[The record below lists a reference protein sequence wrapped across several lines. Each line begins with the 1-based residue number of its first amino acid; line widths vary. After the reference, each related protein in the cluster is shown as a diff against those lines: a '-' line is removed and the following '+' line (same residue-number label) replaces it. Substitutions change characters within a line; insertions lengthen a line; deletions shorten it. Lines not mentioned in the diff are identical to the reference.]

1 MTINNNNYQEL
12 LLLYVDGELQPKEM
26 DAVDDFIANNYRAK
40 EELELLLNTKMAALE
55 DVDIK
60 PLQKDSLFKF
70 EKDAI
75 NQYNYPAYFVEYVN
89 EALSQKDRLTV
100 EAFANT
106 QTELQKEF
114 ELYKQTKVLPN
125 QAIVFANK
133 EVLYKKEEK
142 RPVVF
147 MYFKQY
153 SAAAILIGIM
163 LTTFIVINK
172 KDNNGEVVNTANNQ
186 TVLPNSSEIK
196 APIINSDLD
205 DKSVAAVKN
214 KTLSSNGS
222 IEKLSTEKKI
232 SSKKNTSNAEVA
244 LNNAEANKLQ
254 SPTVASQKKLAS
266 VENVVGK
273 NQDIVKPI
281 IEEQS
286 IAKINTNEDGVT
298 QTLPTVSGVVENPY
312 KTNSVASAKNVTYKT
327 LDIDADNENTV
338 YVGNLKLN
346 KQKVNNLL
354 KKVGKIFGKSKKAQL
369 EDVATSTA
377 SL

>member
-60 PLQKDSLFKF
+60 PLQKDALFKF

-89 EALSQKDRLTV
+89 EALSQEDRLAV

-106 QTELQKEF
+106 QASLTSEF
-114 ELYKQTKVLPN
+114 ELYKLTKVLPN

-142 RPVVF
+142 RPVVY
-147 MYFKQY
+147 MYFKQF

-172 KDNNGEVVNTANNQ
+172 KDSNGEVVNTSNNE
-186 TVLPNSSEIK
+186 TVLPNSSEIN
-196 APIINSDLD
+196 APITNRNVD
-205 DKSVAAVKN
+205 DKSLAKVKPQTN
-214 KTLSSNGS
+214 SSNSG
-222 IEKLSTEKKI
+222 IEKLSAGKKI
-232 SSKKNTSNAEVA
+232 SSKKNISNTEVA
-244 LNNAEANKLQ
+244 LNNVETNKLQ
-254 SPTVASQKKLAS
+254 SPTVASQKKLTS
-266 VENVVGK
+266 VENIVGK

-286 IAKINTNEDGVT
+286 IAKTNTNEVGVI
-298 QTLPTVSGVVENPY
+298 QTIPTVSGIVENPN

-327 LDIDADNENTV
+327 LDIDNENENTV

-354 KKVGKIFGKSKKAQL
+354 NKVGKIFGKSKKAQL

>member
-26 DAVDDFIANNYRAK
+26 DAVDDLIANNYRAK

-60 PLQKDSLFKF
+60 PLQKDALFKF

-89 EALSQKDRLTV
+89 EALSQEDRLTV

-106 QTELQKEF
+106 QTALQKEF

-142 RPVVF
+142 RPVVY

-172 KDNNGEVVNTANNQ
+172 KDNNGEVVNTASNQ
-186 TVLPNSSEIK
+186 TVLPSSSEIK
-196 APIINSDLD
+196 APIVNSDLD

-244 LNNAEANKLQ
+244 LNNVETNKLQ
-254 SPTVASQKKLAS
+254 SPTVASQKKLTS
-266 VENVVGK
+266 IENVVGK

-298 QTLPTVSGVVENPY
+298 QTLPTVSGVAENPY

>member
-354 KKVGKIFGKSKKAQL
+354 KKIGKIFGKSKKAQL

>member
-60 PLQKDSLFKF
+60 PLQKDALFKF

-89 EALSQKDRLTV
+89 EALSQEDRLAV

-106 QTELQKEF
+106 QASLTSEF
-114 ELYKQTKVLPN
+114 ELYKLTKVLPN

-142 RPVVF
+142 RPVVY
-147 MYFKQY
+147 MYFKQF

-172 KDNNGEVVNTANNQ
+172 KDNNGKVVNTSNNE

-196 APIINSDLD
+196 TPITNRNVD
-205 DKSVAAVKN
+205 DKSLAKVKDQTN
-214 KTLSSNGS
+214 SSNSG
-222 IEKLSTEKKI
+222 IEKLSTGKKI
-232 SSKKNTSNAEVA
+232 SSKKNISNTEVA
-244 LNNAEANKLQ
+244 LNNVETNKLQ
-254 SPTVASQKKLAS
+254 SPSLASQKKLTS
-266 VENVVGK
+266 VENIVGK

-286 IAKINTNEDGVT
+286 IAKTNTNEVGVI
-298 QTLPTVSGVVENPY
+298 QTIPTVSGIVENPN

-327 LDIDADNENTV
+327 LDIDNENENTV

-354 KKVGKIFGKSKKAQL
+354 NKVGKIFGKSKKAQL

>member
-60 PLQKDSLFKF
+60 PLQKDALFKF

-89 EALSQKDRLTV
+89 EALSQEDRLAV

-106 QTELQKEF
+106 QASLTSEF
-114 ELYKQTKVLPN
+114 ELYKLTKVLPN

-142 RPVVF
+142 RPVVY
-147 MYFKQY
+147 MYFKQF

-172 KDNNGEVVNTANNQ
+172 KDSNGEVVNTSNNE
-186 TVLPNSSEIK
+186 TVLPNSSEIN
-196 APIINSDLD
+196 APITNRNVD
-205 DKSVAAVKN
+205 DKSLAKVKDQTN
-214 KTLSSNGS
+214 SSNSG
-222 IEKLSTEKKI
+222 IEKLSTGKKI
-232 SSKKNTSNAEVA
+232 SSKKNISNTEVA
-244 LNNAEANKLQ
+244 LNNVETNKLQ
-254 SPTVASQKKLAS
+254 SPSLASQKKLTS
-266 VENVVGK
+266 VENIVGK

-286 IAKINTNEDGVT
+286 IAKTNTNEVGVI
-298 QTLPTVSGVVENPY
+298 QTIPTVSGIVENPN

-327 LDIDADNENTV
+327 LDIDNENENTV

-354 KKVGKIFGKSKKAQL
+354 NKVGKIFGKSKKAQL

>member
-60 PLQKDSLFKF
+60 PLQKDALFKF

-89 EALSQKDRLTV
+89 EALSQEDRLAV
-100 EAFANT
+100 EAFANNQVSLT
-106 QTELQKEF
+106 SEF

-142 RPVVF
+142 RPVVY
-147 MYFKQY
+147 MYFKQF

-172 KDNNGEVVNTANNQ
+172 KDNNGKVVSTSNNE

-196 APIINSDLD
+196 APITNCNVD
-205 DKSVAAVKN
+205 DKSLAKVKDQTN
-214 KTLSSNGS
+214 SSNSG
-222 IEKLSTEKKI
+222 IEKLSTGKKI
-232 SSKKNTSNAEVA
+232 SSKKNISNTEVA
-244 LNNAEANKLQ
+244 LNNVETNKLQ
-254 SPTVASQKKLAS
+254 SPTVASQKKLTS
-266 VENVVGK
+266 VENIVGK
-273 NQDIVKPI
+273 NQNIVKPI

-286 IAKINTNEDGVT
+286 IAKTNTNEVGVI
-298 QTLPTVSGVVENPY
+298 QTIPTVSGIVENPN

-327 LDIDADNENTV
+327 LDIDNENENTV

-354 KKVGKIFGKSKKAQL
+354 NKVGKIFGKSKKAQL

>member
-1 MTINNNNYQEL
+1 
-12 LLLYVDGELQPKEM
+12 M

-60 PLQKDSLFKF
+60 PLQKDALFKF

-89 EALSQKDRLTV
+89 EALSQEDRLAV

-106 QTELQKEF
+106 QASLTSEF
-114 ELYKQTKVLPN
+114 ELYKLTKVLPN

-142 RPVVF
+142 RPVVY
-147 MYFKQY
+147 MYFKQF

-172 KDNNGEVVNTANNQ
+172 KDSNGEVVNTSNNE
-186 TVLPNSSEIK
+186 TVLPNSSEIN
-196 APIINSDLD
+196 APITNRNVD
-205 DKSVAAVKN
+205 DKSLAKVKPQTN
-214 KTLSSNGS
+214 SSNSG
-222 IEKLSTEKKI
+222 IEKLSAGKKI
-232 SSKKNTSNAEVA
+232 SSKKNISNTEVA
-244 LNNAEANKLQ
+244 LNNVETNKLQ
-254 SPTVASQKKLAS
+254 SPTVASQKKLTS
-266 VENVVGK
+266 VENIVGK

-286 IAKINTNEDGVT
+286 IAKTNTKEVGVI
-298 QTLPTVSGVVENPY
+298 QTIPTVSGIVENPN

-327 LDIDADNENTV
+327 LDIDNENENTV

-354 KKVGKIFGKSKKAQL
+354 NKVGKIFGKSKKAQL